1 MPALPDIARLGG
13 HTMGTTWSAVLAA
26 PADADLHALHA
37 GIERRLDTVVRQMST
52 WRADS
57 DISRFNRSEAG
68 QWQVLPD
75 EFLAVLACA
84 LDVAALSGGAYDP
97 TVGPLVEAWG
107 FGPACDVPR
116 IPDEAELAALRRRV
130 GWQRLLFQPEQRRV
144 LQPGLAA
151 LDLSAIA
158 KGYAADLVAH
168 RLREDGIDAA
178 LVEVGGEL
186 VGYGRKPD
194 GQPWRVLVE
203 SAAEEDAAAQ
213 AVLPPRVLA
222 LDGLA
227 VATSGDRWHRF
238 ERGGQHYAHTLDARS
253 GRPVTRAAAA
263 VSVVARDAMHADAWA
278 TALTVMGAVDGLA
291 FAERHGLAAR
301 FVTRTDAGPVETMT
315 PAFSQHLAA

>member
-1 MPALPDIARLGG
+1 MPAPLDLARLGG

-68 QWQVLPD
+68 QWQQLPD
-75 EFLAVLACA
+75 EFLAVLDAA
-84 LDVAALSGGAYDP
+84 LDIAARSGGAYDP

-107 FGPACDVPR
+107 FGPAGDVPR
-116 IPDEAELAALRRRV
+116 IPGEAELAELRRRV
-130 GWQRLLFQPEQRRV
+130 GWQRLLFQPQQHRL
-144 LQPGLAA
+144 LQPGQAW

-158 KGYAADLVAH
+158 KGHAADLVA
-168 RLREDGIDAA
+168 RQLREDGIGAA

-186 VGYGRKPD
+186 VGHGRKPD

-203 SAAEEDAAAQ
+203 SAADEDAGEDA
-213 AVLPPRVLA
+213 LPPRVLR
-222 LDGLA
+222 LDDAA

-238 ERGGQHYAHTLDARS
+238 EQDGQRYAHTLDPRS
-253 GRPVTRAAAA
+253 GRPVADAAAS
-263 VSVVARDAMHADAWA
+263 VSVVAADAMHADAWA
-278 TALTVMGAVDGLA
+278 TALTVMGAGDGLA
-291 FAERHGLAAR
+291 FAEAHGLAAR
-301 FVTRTDAGPVETMT
+301 FVVRADDGLRETMT
-315 PAFSQHLAA
+315 AAFAAHLAG